1 MIKFL
6 NLNENIPFQKFKE
19 LYDKAVSYDQKIPY
33 AISISSLNKDKKEV
47 DSRFVNLKIV
57 DGEDFIFFSNYNSPK
72 SIQFKSHDQIAALIF
87 WDELNIQVR
96 IKAKIKKTEREFNK
110 LYFEARSKY
119 KNALAISS
127 NQSEDIRSYEDVSKN
142 FNNALEKS
150 DLYYCPDYWGG
161 FKFTPY
167 QFEFWY
173 GHDNR
178 VNKRELY
185 IKKGTKWQ
193 KKILQP

>member
-19 LYDKAVSYDQKIPY
+19 LYDKAVSSDQKIPY

-87 WDELNIQVR
+87 GMNSIHR
-96 IKAKIKKTEREFNK
+96 
-110 LYFEARSKY
+110 FE
-119 KNALAISS
+119 
-127 NQSEDIRSYEDVSKN
+127 
-142 FNNALEKS
+142 
-150 DLYYCPDYWGG
+150 
-161 FKFTPY
+161 
-167 QFEFWY
+167 
-173 GHDNR
+173 
-178 VNKRELY
+178 
-185 IKKGTKWQ
+185 
-193 KKILQP
+193 